1 MVLHSNLLEP
11 HLVALLLYNKVE
23 GRYMMEEGRG
33 KKESAVNNYAWVLPD
48 WEKSSTFAIRLWK

>member
-23 GRYMMEEGRG
+23 GVRGKMEE
-33 KKESAVNNYAWVLPD
+33 E
-48 WEKSSTFAIRLWK
+48 RLWGLVHVSHIMVAMYPPTRLNSLRL

>member
-1 MVLHSNLLEP
+1 
-11 HLVALLLYNKVE
+11 VALLLYNKVE